1 VGHLGCLHRLAIVDN
16 AAIIMGVQVPLWNLT
31 HIPLSISVGVGLSSI
46 VIFKAPQVILT
57 CSNLRNTVS
66 QQRLEN
72 YNLQL
77 PIFVN
82 KV

>member
-1 VGHLGCLHRLAIVDN
+1 
-16 AAIIMGVQVPLWNLT
+16 
-31 HIPLSISVGVGLSSI
+31 
-46 VIFKAPQVILT
+46 
-57 CSNLRNTVS
+57 LRNTVS

-82 KV
+82 KVWSKHSNSHSSMCHLFLHKLKIFSIWPFMEKVCQAFLYSNENEWTSTIIIF